1 MAEARALLVVV
12 LAAAV
17 ALQLAAPPVV
27 ADGDLPA
34 AVAEVCKNTPF
45 PELCTGSSQR
55 HAGKYDTVDPLTV
68 LGMQV
73 DAFSKRVKAA
83 SRRAKKEAKAAATPE
98 QRRALN
104 LCKSYYLD
112 AGDNLGACKRAI
124 RFRDGVTIRATMS
137 MAAQD
142 MQNCDEEFRKAAAKN
157 PVCDLNRSLVD
168 MVENCRALSNMIPAA
183 GVLN

>member
-1 MAEARALLVVV
+1 MATAGARAV
-12 LAAAV
+12 LIVLGAAAV
-17 ALQLAAPPVV
+17 ALQLASAP
-27 ADGDLPA
+27 ASAAGRDNIA

-45 PELCTGSSQR
+45 PELCTGSTQK
-55 HAGKYDTVDPLTV
+55 HARKYDTVDPLTV
-68 LGMQV
+68 LEMQV
-73 DAFSKRVKAA
+73 DAFKKRVRAA
-83 SRRAKKEAKAAATPE
+83 SRRAKREAKTAATPE

-104 LCKSYYLD
+104 ICKSFYLD

-124 RFRDGVTIRATMS
+124 GFRDAVTIRATMG

-168 MVENCRALSNMIPAA
+168 MSENCRALSNLIPAS
-183 GVLN
+183 

>member
-1 MAEARALLVVV
+1 MATAGARAV
-12 LAAAV
+12 LIVLGAAAV
-17 ALQLAAPPVV
+17 ALQLAAAPVS
-27 ADGDLPA
+27 AGRDNTA

-45 PELCTGSSQR
+45 PELCTGSTQK
-55 HAGKYDTVDPLTV
+55 HARKYDTVDPLTV
-68 LGMQV
+68 LEMQV
-73 DAFSKRVKAA
+73 DAFKKRVRAA
-83 SRRAKKEAKAAATPE
+83 SRRAKREARTAATPE

-104 LCKSYYLD
+104 LCKSFYLD

-168 MVENCRALSNMIPAA
+168 MSENCRALSNMIPAS
-183 GVLN
+183 